1 MIKLVADAKT
11 DRILGYHIAGP
22 DAGDLVHEAVIAMT
36 LGATYSQL
44 ASAIHI
50 HPHPRRRR

>member
-50 HPHPRRRR
+50 HPRRRR